1 MSPRKT
7 LINAAKVK
15 ATSILEPVY
24 LKLSKK
30 FPLSVCFRKAKKTLF
45 GGGKRPGSMSFFV
58 DTNCHITT
66 ITPHSK

>member
-1 MSPRKT
+1 MSPKKT
-7 LINAAKVK
+7 LINAAKVN

-45 GGGKRPGSMSFFV
+45 GGGKRPGSTNLFAV
-58 DTNCHITT
+58 TNCHITT
-66 ITPHSK
+66 TTPHSK